1 MPSKINVSTGERSSK
16 TVPTLDATRTTKLVA
31 LLAGSVLGITAIA
44 NELRAEISPLSSMR
58 AEHVMLATNDYN
70 ETLTW
75 YQRHLGFRIKHEWT
89 ISEFPNLELA
99 YLEKNGFIIEV
110 VASPQTSDL
119 AAPDDF
125 AERLQQPGI
134 GHFAFLVDDVD
145 TAIASL
151 EAQGV
156 QPVLPP
162 TIFPESGR
170 RVAFFE
176 DNNGH
181 LIEFLEELPPSDRQP
196 YTGEEL

>member
-1 MPSKINVSTGERSSK
+1 MTSKTSASTGERITSIVQK
-16 TVPTLDATRTTKLVA
+16 LDAIGPTKLVA
-31 LLAGSVLGITAIA
+31 LFASSVFGIAAIA
-44 NELRAEISPLSSMR
+44 NELRAEINPLSSMR

-70 ETLTW
+70 ETLDW
-75 YQRHLGFRIKHEWT
+75 YQEQLGFRIKHEWT
-89 ISEFPNLELA
+89 VSEFPDLELA

-119 AAPDDF
+119 ETPDDF

-134 GHFAFLVDDVD
+134 GHFAFFVDDVD
-145 TAIASL
+145 AAIASL
-151 EAQGV
+151 EAQGI

-162 TIFPESGR
+162 TSFPNSGR